1 VVIYAFLIFLAEKR
15 QSLVELF
22 VNDGSSRR
30 GLQDEFLRYMP
41 DMHRICKRF
50 HKKAA
55 SLEDVIRVYQAAI
68 RVSIIYDDQNL
79 HSPHYRSPI

>member
-1 VVIYAFLIFLAEKR
+1 
-15 QSLVELF
+15 VELL
-22 VNDGSSRR
+22 VGDSSARR
-30 GLQDEFLRYMP
+30 TLQDEYLRYMP

-68 RVSIIYDDQNL
+68 KVNNSHFDDMIML
-79 HSPHYRSPI
+79 TWFKDT